1 MICINLMLAALSVA
15 RLGPSQKPL
24 YDAVFAPQVVA
35 VPPTS
40 AVRDLCELPDG
51 RLRHYGTENVAGE
64 KRSVY
69 IESGDL
75 GLSWTKHL
83 AASNDA
89 GAMVQSP
96 WSGDWLCLKTAKT
109 GEKVRCVRSKA
120 GPGDVNAETTEIDVL
135 SCETRPLV
143 ALRSRRRWICPL
155 TDVSGRGDT
164 YRGLLALSDD
174 DGRTWR
180 KVLLPDDG
188 TLPPPAA
195 ELEGDMPRW
204 FNAACEPTVTELSDG
219 TLLMAVRS
227 SFGHHYLYRS
237 ADGGE
242 TWSKPKA
249 MEEFFATNTMPLFL
263 RLKDG
268 RLLFFWNNTVP
279 MPRYRKDIAHAI
291 TADEA
296 RGRWQTA
303 FTNRD
308 ALHAAISEDD
318 GKTWRG
324 FREIILN
331 PIRNRPDFREYLRRG
346 AENDKSVHQTQAIE
360 LPEGKILLALG
371 QSPASRRLVLFDVRW
386 LYETD
391 RTLDL
396 QDGLEDVSLQLYVR
410 SVNGGG
416 RWGGHCAWE
425 RLPGAALEVEPDQQ
439 DAVFAREAL
448 HLCRIRDPRLV
459 SDRAGVVWNF
469 PAARAG
475 RVETECRVDG
485 AGFRLSLLDHWIN
498 PCDEFHARQAPVSI
512 PVTAEML
519 GAKGAF
525 VKLSV
530 VWADDGAVRLFADGR
545 EVAALRAEMPKWGF
559 SYLHLQTLAEGED
572 VAGSWFRSIVKKNA
586 LRPWLSGVF

>member
-1 MICINLMLAALSVA
+1 MLLAALSVV
-15 RLGPSQKPL
+15 RLGPSQRPL

-35 VPPTS
+35 VPPTF

-51 RLRHYGTENVAGE
+51 RLRHYGTETVAGE
-64 KRSVY
+64 KRAVY
-69 IESGDL
+69 IESDDL

-83 AASNDA
+83 ADPRDA

-96 WSGDWLCLKTAKT
+96 WSGDWLGLKTAKA
-109 GEKVRCVRSKA
+109 GEKVRCVRSKI
-120 GPGDVNAETTEIDVL
+120 GPGDVNPEVTELDIL
-135 SCETRPLV
+135 SCETRPPL

-155 TDVSGRGDT
+155 TDISGRGET
-164 YRGLLALSDD
+164 YRGELALSDD

-188 TLPPPAA
+188 TLPPPETAA
-195 ELEGDMPRW
+195 EGDLPRW

-242 TWSKPKA
+242 TWSKPEP
-249 MEEFFATNTMPLFL
+249 MEGFFATNTMPLFL
-263 RLKDG
+263 RLRDG
-268 RLLFFWNNTVP
+268 RLVFFWNNTVP
-279 MPRYRKDIAHAI
+279 LPRYRGEIAHAI

-318 GKTWRG
+318 GRTWRG

-331 PIRNRPDFREYLRRG
+331 PIRNRPDFREYLGRG
-346 AENDKSVHQTQAIE
+346 AENDKSVHQLQALE
-360 LPEGKILLALG
+360 LPDGKVLLALG
-371 QSPASRRLVLFDVRW
+371 QSPAARRIVLFDVRW

-391 RTLDL
+391 RALDL
-396 QDGLEDVSLQLYVR
+396 RDGLEDVSLQLYVR
-410 SVNGGG
+410 SVSGGG

-425 RLPGAALEVEPDQQ
+425 RLPGAALEVEPDQEKE
-439 DAVFAREAL
+439 VFAREAL

-459 SDRAGVVWNF
+459 SDRAGAVWNF
-469 PAARAG
+469 PASRTG
-475 RVETECRVDG
+475 CVEAECRVDG
-485 AGFRLSLLDHWIN
+485 EGFRLSLLDHWIN
-498 PCDEFHARQAPVSI
+498 PCDDCHARSAPVSI
-512 PVTAEML
+512 PVTAGTL
-519 GAKGAF
+519 GKKGVFA
-525 VKLSV
+525 KLSV
-530 VWADDGAVRLFADGR
+530 AWVEDGAVTVAVNGR
-545 EVAALRAEMPKWGF
+545 KTAAVRATIPKWGF
-559 SYLHLQTLAEGED
+559 SYLHLQTLAEAED
-572 VAGSWFRSIVKKNA
+572 ASGSWIRSLMKKSDA
-586 LRPWLSGVF
+586 VRIQSGEGGSDR